1 MLALIDSHNHI
12 DDASFDL
19 DRDDAFRRA
28 RASGVT
34 AQITASVSAR
44 LWPKLKSV
52 AARYPGVYAGY
63 GLHPCYLAEHRPE
76 HLDQLTDWLTRERPA
91 AVGECGLDYYLPDLD
106 PDVQADYFTGQ
117 LRLARRHD
125 LPAIIHAR
133 HAVDQV
139 IKLVRRFPGVR
150 GVVHSFSG
158 SEEQARRLLDLGI
171 LLSFGGPL
179 TYPRATRLRGLIREL
194 PLNSF
199 MLETD
204 APDQPPSD
212 HRGARNEPAFLPEIL
227 RCVAELRQ
235 TDPAEIA
242 AATTINARRLFGL
255 PDEPPASP
263 H

>member
-1 MLALIDSHNHI
+1 MLALIDSHNHF
-12 DDASFDL
+12 DDPSFDL
-19 DRDDAFRRA
+19 DRDDAFQRA
-28 RASGVT
+28 RASGVR
-34 AQITASVSAR
+34 AQVAAAVSAR
-44 LWPKLKSV
+44 LWPKLKAV
-52 AARYPGVYAGY
+52 TARYPGVYASY
-63 GLHPCYLAEHRPE
+63 GLHPVYLAEHRPE
-76 HLDQLTDWLTRERPA
+76 HLDQLTDWLIRERPV

-117 LRLARRHD
+117 LRLARHHD

-139 IKLVRRFPGVR
+139 IKFVRRFPGVR

-194 PLNSF
+194 PPESF

-204 APDQPPSD
+204 APDQPPSN

-227 RCVAELRQ
+227 ACVAELRQ

-242 AATTINARRLFGL
+242 AATTANARRLFGL
-255 PDEPPASP
+255 PDEPSASP